1 MDSKKVYKEIK
12 NLLSELTEEHKIL
25 LKEGEEIKNLL
36 ENDLNDNIVLR
47 LEDFLKKVNRHAQIE
62 ENDLDKALQEAGITD
77 FDIEALNFGH
87 RTLDEIAEHLEYL
100 VALYKKGERQYR
112 GKDLQN
118 EIIKTFHEYAQ
129 TLKDHF
135 TEEEHFF
142 FPDILKHDLERF
154 E

>member
-1 MDSKKVYKEIK
+1 MMAFDRVKEI
-12 NLLSELTEEHKIL
+12 LSQLTKEHVEL
-25 LKEGEEIKNLL
+25 LKESEEIEKQL
-36 ENDLNDNIVLR
+36 EENFSEEAIDR
-47 LEDFLKKVNRHAQIE
+47 ALKFIHEKVNRHAEIE
-62 ENDLDKALQEAGITD
+62 ENDLDEALQEAGITD

-100 VALYKKGERQYR
+100 ADLYKKGERKYR
-112 GKDLQN
+112 GRDLQK
-118 EIIKTFHEYAQ
+118 EIVKTFHEFAQ

-142 FPDILKHDLERF
+142 FPDILKYDLERF